1 MDVSAVTSQSK
12 HHAELDM
19 LQEAVQTGTVMD
31 ILLPTSAVGGR
42 FYGIVIG
49 NGWRVLAPVPGG
61 WYVGHH
67 GVLSS
72 IGGML
77 AAHR

>member
-1 MDVSAVTSQSK
+1 MCVDAVTSQPERQL
-12 HHAELDM
+12 ELYM

-31 ILLPTSAVGGR
+31 ILLPTGAVGGR

-49 NGWRVLAPVPGG
+49 NGWRVLAPVPGW
-61 WYVGHH
+61 WYVGHK

-72 IGGML
+72 IGWVL

>member
-1 MDVSAVTSQSK
+1 MCVDAVTSQPERQL
-12 HHAELDM
+12 ELYM

-31 ILLPTSAVGGR
+31 ILLPTGAVGGR
-42 FYGIVIG
+42 FYGIIIG
-49 NGWRVLAPVPGG
+49 NGWRVLAPVPGW
-61 WYVGHH
+61 WYVGHK

-72 IGGML
+72 IGWVL